1 MQELC
6 VQDWEKLDP
15 VILWLH
21 SQTDLRTLQSGFLM
35 RLESLIPHRRS
46 FFDLCTRRDGRLLFF
61 DPVSNNMTQEELD
74 AYYGEYQFSDYVAW
88 SFDSDTPMVY
98 RDSELVSSLAREASV
113 IYRKWMQP
121 MGVYYG
127 IGCTVMGN
135 EHLLGSVTLFRSR
148 EQGDFSDEEVA
159 ILTVLNRHL
168 SAHFALLWPKG
179 ATSKTRSD
187 LDGLVQYYGLSLRE
201 GEIADLIA
209 QGRSNQEIGKALF
222 ISENTVKKH
231 ANSIYRKLGITSRT
245 QLLSLIYS
253 KLPAAAPPEQK

>member
-1 MQELC
+1 M
-6 VQDWEKLDP
+6 EKLRAQTWEALDQ

-21 SQTDLRTLQSGFLM
+21 SQADLRTLQSGFLA
-35 RLESLIPHRRS
+35 RLEALIPHRRS

-61 DPVSNNMTQEELD
+61 DPVSNNMSQEELD

-88 SFDSDTPMVY
+88 SFDSDTPLVY
-98 RDSELVSSLAREASV
+98 RDSDLVSSAAREASA

-121 MGVYYG
+121 MGIYYG
-127 IGCTVMGN
+127 LGCTVMGS

-148 EQGDFSDEEVA
+148 AQGDFSDEEVA
-159 ILTVLNRHL
+159 MLTVLNRHL
-168 SAHFALLWPKG
+168 SAHFDFLWPKG
-179 ATSKTRSD
+179 AAANDRSD
-187 LDGLVQYYGLSLRE
+187 LSRLVQQYSLSPRE
-201 GEIADLIA
+201 EEIALLIL
-209 QGRSNQEIGKALF
+209 QGRSNQEIGKALY

-253 KLPAAAPPEQK
+253 NLSAASPPEPE